1 MVENATV
8 ATGTPE
14 PARMKTCFLGTG
26 GYTGKVAARGWPVPP
41 ELCDR
46 AEAARSMA
54 IAIEQ
59 YRLAEEAG
67 FDWVSIS
74 EHHYA
79 PLLMTPN
86 PAILAAAVSQQT
98 SRVKIA
104 LLGPL
109 VPLINPVRAAEEIA
123 MLDALSNGRVV
134 VLFLKGTPNEH
145 ATYGTNPEE
154 TREITQEGV
163 QLIRRAWTEPQP
175 FGWEGKFFRFRTVS
189 VWPRTVQDPH
199 PPIFYSGNSDESA
212 IFAGQMGLSIA
223 IGFAP
228 PQRVARQVELYR
240 QAARDAGWEPSA
252 DNVLYRGRMV
262 IGESDAAA
270 AEIAARLAAAGPVM
284 LPSGA
289 PSGTQGG
296 AGGGDP
302 TAGPAGIQFLGGVD
316 SVVRKAQELAD
327 AGVGI
332 LDVAIVGGGVQRS
345 MELFGRLF
353 GPALR
358 EIDT

>member
-1 MVENATV
+1 
-8 ATGTPE
+8 
-14 PARMKTCFLGTG
+14 MKTCFLGTG

-46 AEAARSMA
+46 QEAARSMA
-54 IAIEQ
+54 TAIHQ
-59 YRLAEEAG
+59 YQMAEEAG

-79 PLLMTPN
+79 PGLMTPN
-86 PAILAAAVSQQT
+86 PAILAAAISQQT

-123 MLDALSNGRVV
+123 MLDALSGGRIV

-145 ATYGTNPEE
+145 ATYGTNPAE

-163 QLIRRAWTEPQP
+163 ELILRAWTEPQP
-175 FGWEGKFFRFRTVS
+175 FSWEGKFFRFRTVS

-199 PPIFYSGNSDESA
+199 PPVFYSGNSDESA
-212 IFAGQMGLSIA
+212 EFAGRMGLSIA

-228 PQRVARQVELYR
+228 PPKVKQQVDIYKA
-240 QAARDAGWEPSA
+240 AARAAGWEPTH
-252 DNVLYRGRMV
+252 DNVLYRGRM
-262 IGESDAAA
+262 IIAETDEEAQ
-270 AEIAARLAAAGPVM
+270 EIAGRQMAAAGGP
-284 LPSGA
+284 PTTPTGA
-289 PSGTQGG
+289 PAG

-302 TAGPAGIQFLGGVD
+302 TAGPAGLQFLGGVD
-316 SVVRKAQELAD
+316 SVVKKARLLHD

-332 LDVAIVGGGVQRS
+332 LDVAIAGGGMARS
-345 MELFGRLF
+345 FELFGRQF
-353 GPALR
+353 APALQ
-358 EIDT
+358 EIH